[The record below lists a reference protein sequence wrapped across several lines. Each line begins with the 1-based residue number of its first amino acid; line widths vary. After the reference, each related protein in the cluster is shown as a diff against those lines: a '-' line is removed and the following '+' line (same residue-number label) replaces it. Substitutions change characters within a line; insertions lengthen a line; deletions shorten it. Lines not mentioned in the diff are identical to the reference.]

1 MPRTGYTEAPFCTAA
16 KRPGKMTESIERKRK
31 RLLYRSK
38 YCGNKEMDLIL
49 GTFAERH
56 LDVMTDAQLDR
67 YDALILTPDLDLY
80 DWIVGRKPV
89 PPEYDHDIMKLLQ
102 EFEFHAERTQI
113 R

>member
-1 MPRTGYTEAPFCTAA
+1 
-16 KRPGKMTESIERKRK
+16 MTETIEVKRK

-56 LDVMTDAQLDR
+56 LDTMTDAQLDK
-67 YDALILTPDLDLY
+67 YDDLIRNQDLDLY
-80 DWIVGRKPV
+80 DWISGRQPV
-89 PPEYDHDIMKLLQ
+89 PAEHDHDVMALLK
-102 EFEFHAERTQI
+102 EFKYYDKRTNQ

>member
-1 MPRTGYTEAPFCTAA
+1 
-16 KRPGKMTESIERKRK
+16 MTETIELKRK

-56 LDVMTDAQLDR
+56 LDTMNDAQLDK
-67 YDALILTPDLDLY
+67 YDDLIRNQDLDLY
-80 DWIVGRKPV
+80 DWITGRQSV
-89 PPEYDHDIMKLLQ
+89 PAEHDHDVMALLK
-102 EFEFHAERTQI
+102 EFKYYDERTHQ